1 MSIFFQQVVSDGETT
16 YSFTTAGYT
25 LFIVL
30 LLAALLTACFFTNR
44 DNKQKFST
52 RQLVFSSVAIALA
65 FVTSNI
71 KLLHLPFGGSITL
84 FSMFF
89 ICFIGY
95 LYGLRSGLTA
105 GIAYG
110 LLQMLID
117 PYVVSV
123 PQLLT
128 DYILAFGALGLAGI
142 FANSKYGIIKGY
154 LMGIFGRFVFA
165 VLSGVIFF
173 GMYAPDGMNPLV
185 YSIAYNGLYIGVEAG
200 ATLIILAIPAVRSA
214 LGRVKVMANEEES
227 KALIKTA

>member
-173 GMYAPDGMNPLV
+173 GMYAPDG
-185 YSIAYNGLYIGVEAG
+185 I
-200 ATLIILAIPAVRSA
+200 
-214 LGRVKVMANEEES
+214 
-227 KALIKTA
+227 

>member
-128 DYILAFGALGLAGI
+128 DYILAFGALGLAGT

-173 GMYAPDGMNPLV
+173 GLYAPDGMKPLV
-185 YSIAYNGLYIGVEAG
+185 YSIAYNALYIGVEGG

>member
-16 YSFTTAGYT
+16 YSFTIAGYI

-185 YSIAYNGLYIGVEAG
+185 YSIAYNGLYIGVEGG